1 MDLIIKQ
8 HLDEI
13 ENGVSDPNKK
23 EDEKERDED
32 TIEEDDLYKDDPE
45 FEQIANSKEDKDK
58 AKEEEEAYDEYMED
72 SLNLN
77 SKSPKQSLID
87 HLRLLTDIFN
97 SSLDGATDYYDQV
110 FDERAQFLLDFENI
124 LKIMTFDETVE
135 YILPC
140 MQIYSSE

>member
-77 SKSPKQSLID
+77 SKSPK
-87 HLRLLTDIFN
+87 
-97 SSLDGATDYYDQV
+97 
-110 FDERAQFLLDFENI
+110 
-124 LKIMTFDETVE
+124 
-135 YILPC
+135 
-140 MQIYSSE
+140 